1 MKYAM
6 NVFRLKDGYVFD
18 SNYSEIEIQD
28 DYLIDLNDKQLINL
42 ISEKIGVIVDIYKT
56 SILENNDGQ
65 VFSNICFKTSNK
77 PICEL
82 TLIEGE

>member
-28 DYLIDLNDKQLINL
+28 DYLIDLNDKQLVNL

-65 VFSNICFKTSNK
+65 VFSNIYFKTSNK